1 LEERRREAAMVTE
14 QETVMVTQKFASDE
28 ESIYDAFLNPESACK
43 FLFATPT
50 GRMVRAEIDARV
62 GGRYTFVEQR
72 DGNEVLHT
80 GEYVELLRPLRMV
93 FTFAVPEYSSEV
105 STVEINLA
113 HLGEGCELK
122 LINSGVPRE
131 YAEGT
136 REGWARILLRA
147 RDVLAG

>member
-1 LEERRREAAMVTE
+1 MVTE
-14 QETVMVTQKFASDE
+14 QETVIVTQKFASDE
-28 ESIYDAFLNPESACK
+28 ESLYDALLDPKTASK

-50 GRMVRAEIDARV
+50 GTMVRAEIDARV
-62 GGRYTFVEQR
+62 GGRYTFVERR
-72 DGNEVLHT
+72 DGTDVLHT
-80 GEYVELLRPLRMV
+80 GEYLELLRPLRMV
-93 FTFAVPEYSSEV
+93 FTFAVPQYSSET

-131 YAEGT
+131 WAEKT
-136 REGWARILLRA
+136 REGWAGILLKA

>member
-1 LEERRREAAMVTE
+1 MAM
-14 QETVMVTQKFASDE
+14 ETVVVTQKFASDE
-28 ESIYDAFLNPESACK
+28 ESIYEALLDPEKASK

-62 GGRYTFVEQR
+62 GGTYTFVER
-72 DGNEVLHT
+72 REVGAEVLHT
-80 GEYVELLRPLRMV
+80 GEYLELVRPLKMV
-93 FTFAVPEYSSEV
+93 FTFLVPAYSSEE
-105 STVEINLA
+105 STVEIVLS

-131 YAEGT
+131 FAEQT
-136 REGWARILLRA
+136 REGWAGILLKA

>member
-1 LEERRREAAMVTE
+1 MGSETE
-14 QETVMVTQKFASDE
+14 VVIVTQKFASDE
-28 ESIYDAFLNPESACK
+28 ESIYDALLDPKTARK
-43 FLFATPT
+43 FLFATAT
-50 GRMVRAEIDARV
+50 GTMVRAEIDPRV
-62 GGRYTFVEQR
+62 GGRYTFVER
-72 DGNEVLHT
+72 REGKDVLHT
-80 GEYVELLRPLRMV
+80 GEYLELVRPVRMV
-93 FTFAVPEYSSEV
+93 FTFSVPEYSSEV

-136 REGWARILLRA
+136 RAGWAGILLKA

>member
-1 LEERRREAAMVTE
+1 MVSETE
-14 QETVMVTQKFASDE
+14 MVIVTQKFASDE
-28 ESIYDAFLNPESACK
+28 ESIYDALLDPKTASK

-50 GRMVRAEIDARV
+50 GRMGRAEIDARV

-72 DGNEVLHT
+72 DGKDVLHT
-80 GEYVELLRPLRMV
+80 GEYLELVRPLKMV
-93 FTFAVPEYSSEV
+93 FTFSVPEYSSET

-131 YAEGT
+131 WAEKA
-136 REGWARILLRA
+136 REGWAGILLKA

>member
-1 LEERRREAAMVTE
+1 MLRSREVAMVTE
-14 QETVMVTQKFASDE
+14 KETVIVTQKFASDE
-28 ESIYDAFLNPESACK
+28 ESIYDALLDPKTASK

-50 GRMVRAEIDARV
+50 GTMVRAEIDPRV
-62 GGRYTFVEQR
+62 GGRYTFVERR
-72 DGNEVLHT
+72 DGKDVLHT
-80 GEYVELLRPLRMV
+80 GEYLELLRPLRMV
-93 FTFAVPEYSSEV
+93 FTFSVPEYSSET

-131 YAEGT
+131 WAERT
-136 REGWARILLRA
+136 REGWAAIMLKA